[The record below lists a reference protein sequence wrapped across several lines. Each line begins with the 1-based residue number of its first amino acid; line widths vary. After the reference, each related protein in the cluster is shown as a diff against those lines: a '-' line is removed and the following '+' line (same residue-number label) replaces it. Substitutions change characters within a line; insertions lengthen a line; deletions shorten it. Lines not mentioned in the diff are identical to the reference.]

1 MKMKV
6 YGEIETKLDGLNK
19 VKIPKK
25 CSFCNCS
32 NEKMSKFKGKY
43 LCYNCYKELFERID
57 IKI

>member
-1 MKMKV
+1 MKNFK
-6 YGEIETKLDGLNK
+6 EIKTISDGLNK

-32 NEKMSKFKGKY
+32 NEEMSKFKGKY
-43 LCYNCYKELFERID
+43 LCYNCYKELFERIH